1 MSKENDINRE
11 NEGIKRTSIELEKA
25 VTENSDKIVTS
36 TASTIM
42 EVKTIATKIEA
53 ETASKPTEE
62 VQNIPQCSKNK
73 DDAKVNNDTNK
84 INIRF
89 PRTIIQDV
97 SMRSVNL
104 RQNGVEVEIESEST
118 FEDNFEV
125 RVIHL
130 FVYCIN
136 NVDKFFLEK
145 HVILLLKIECF
156 TKLSSFCHNYYFI
169 N

>member
-1 MSKENDINRE
+1 
-11 NEGIKRTSIELEKA
+11 
-25 VTENSDKIVTS
+25 
-36 TASTIM
+36 M
-42 EVKTIATKIEA
+42 EVKTTATTIEA
-53 ETASKPTEE
+53 DTASKPTEE

-104 RQNGVEVEIESEST
+104 RKNGVEVEIESEST

-145 HVILLLKIECF
+145 HVIFLLKIKCF
-156 TKLSSFCHNYYFI
+156 TKLSSF
-169 N
+169 

>member
-1 MSKENDINRE
+1 MYVE
-11 NEGIKRTSIELEKA
+11 T
-25 VTENSDKIVTS
+25 VTS

-42 EVKTIATKIEA
+42 EVKTTATTIEA

-62 VQNIPQCSKNK
+62 VQNVLQCSKNK
-73 DDAKVNNDTNK
+73 DDEKVNSDSNK
-84 INIRF
+84 INIKS
-89 PRTIIQDV
+89 PRIIIQDV

-104 RQNGVEVEIESEST
+104 RQNGVEVEVEIESEST

-136 NVDKFFLEK
+136 IVDKFFLEK
-145 HVILLLKIECF
+145 HVILIIKIKCF
-156 TKLSSFCHNYYFI
+156 TKLSSSFHNYSFM

>member
-1 MSKENDINRE
+1 M
-11 NEGIKRTSIELEKA
+11 A
-25 VTENSDKIVTS
+25 VETAPS

-42 EVKTIATKIEA
+42 EVKTTTTTIEA
-53 ETASKPTEE
+53 ETASKTTEE
-62 VQNIPQCSKNK
+62 NQNVLQCTKNK
-73 DDAKVNNDTNK
+73 DDAKVNNDANK
-84 INIRF
+84 INIKS
-89 PRTIIQDV
+89 PRIMIQDV

-136 NVDKFFLEK
+136 IVDKFFLKK
-145 HVILLLKIECF
+145 HVILIIKIKCF
-156 TKLSSFCHNYYFI
+156 TKLSSFCHNYYFM